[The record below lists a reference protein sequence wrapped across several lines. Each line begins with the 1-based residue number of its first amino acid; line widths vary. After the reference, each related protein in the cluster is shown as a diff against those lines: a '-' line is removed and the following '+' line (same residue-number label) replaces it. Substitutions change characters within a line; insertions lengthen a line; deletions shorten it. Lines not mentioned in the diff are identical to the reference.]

1 MGRAC
6 GMNREKRNSVVIRKS
21 KEHLEDQGVSGSI
34 ILKWILKETGWEVW
48 TGFFSNQ
55 DKDLMWDVQNMVMYF
70 WVPYNPRYF

>member
-21 KEHLEDQGVSGSI
+21 KEHLEDQGVRRSI

-48 TGFFSNQ
+48 TGFF
-55 DKDLMWDVQNMVMYF
+55 F
-70 WVPYNPRYF
+70 PRSG